1 LGIKNGRIEEVSE
14 KYVSITLQGR
24 VWLRDFL
31 LKIYPIMSAGL
42 AEVYISPGSVELIF
56 EPLAKDWV
64 ERVIENEGK
73 A

>member
-1 LGIKNGRIEEVSE
+1 MVERLPAEDLSDYER
-14 KYVSITLQGR
+14 
-24 VWLRDFL
+24 W
-31 LKIYPIMSAGL
+31 L